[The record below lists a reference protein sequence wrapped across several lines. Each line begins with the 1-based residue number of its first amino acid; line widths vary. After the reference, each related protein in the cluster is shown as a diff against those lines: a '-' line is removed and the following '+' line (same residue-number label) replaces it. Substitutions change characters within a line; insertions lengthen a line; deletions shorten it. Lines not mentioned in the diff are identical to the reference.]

1 MKKSYIIPAV
11 EPIRMEVE
19 TPLAGSSDMITSAG
33 AVSDV
38 TYGGQSDGTVMPEAK
53 RNFDVW
59 DDDWSK

>member
-1 MKKSYIIPAV
+1 MKKSYIILAV
-11 EPIRMEVE
+11 KPIRMEVE

-38 TYGGQSDGTVMPEAK
+38 TYGGQSDGTVMPEVK
-53 RNFDVW
+53 RNYDVW